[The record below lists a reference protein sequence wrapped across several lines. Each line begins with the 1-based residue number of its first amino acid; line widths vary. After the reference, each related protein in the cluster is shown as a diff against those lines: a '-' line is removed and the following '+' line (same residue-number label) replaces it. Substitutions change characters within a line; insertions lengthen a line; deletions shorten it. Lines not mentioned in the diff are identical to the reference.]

1 MQDSEQDRGADAVVA
16 ALRDAGVEIVF
27 SLSGNQIMPVYD
39 ALFGSGIRLVHTR
52 HEGAAVYMAEA
63 YAQVTGRPGVALI
76 TAGPGFANGLS
87 AAWSALCSH
96 TPILVLSGDA
106 PAKRAGHG
114 AFQEMDQTAF
124 AAPAVKA
131 SFRPTSA
138 AALEQD
144 VRRALELTTEGR
156 HGPVHLALPDDVLR
170 APAGAAGVASP
181 VVPAAAATAQAPTGT
196 DLATIRAALDAA
208 ERPIILAGPM
218 FRRAARKP
226 HLAAFMAA
234 SGLPAIA
241 LESPRGLRDPRLGA
255 FVDVLPEADLII
267 TLSKPLD
274 FMVGF
279 AEPPAVAA
287 GCHMIQVSLDADT
300 MARDRNRLTDRDIQ
314 DVAACP
320 AATLAAL
327 ATSAK
332 PHASAPAWRDRV
344 LAAVAHRPAAWAEDA
359 TRTERIH
366 PVTVCN
372 AIRLL
377 LDRHPE
383 AVLVIDGGEFGQ
395 WSQACLDTSASVIN
409 GASGAI
415 GGGIPYAIAA
425 KAARPDEPVF
435 VMMGDGTAGFYLAE
449 FETALRNSLPIIA
462 IIGNDARWNA
472 EHQIQTRD
480 YGANRTHSCELS
492 PTRFDQVIAAMGGH
506 GEYVTSADGLA
517 PALER
522 ALAANTAACINVE
535 IEGLAAPVVRLD
547 S

>member
-1 MQDSEQDRGADAVVA
+1 MNASKQNRGADTVVA
-16 ALRDAGVEIVF
+16 ALREAGVEIVF

-39 ALFGSGIRLVHTR
+39 ALFDSGIRLVHTR
-52 HEGAAVYMAEA
+52 HEGSAVYMAEA

-87 AAWSALCSH
+87 AAWSALCAH
-96 TPILVLSGDA
+96 TPVLLLSGDA
-106 PAKRAGHG
+106 PVKRDSHG

-131 SFRPTSA
+131 SFRPKSA
-138 AALEQD
+138 ASLKQD
-144 VRRALELTTEGR
+144 VARALALTTDGR
-156 HGPVHLALPDDVLR
+156 HGPVHIALADDVLR
-170 APAGAAGVASP
+170 QPADDASGGAP
-181 VVPAAAATAQAPTGT
+181 VVPAPATDGQAPT
-196 DLATIRAALDAA
+196 DAHLAAIRTAVDEA

-218 FRRAARKP
+218 FRRATRKP
-226 HLAAFMAA
+226 HLDALMGAT
-234 SGLPAIA
+234 GVPAIA

-255 FVDVLPEADLII
+255 FADVLPEADLIV
-267 TLSKPLD
+267 TLAKPLD

-279 AEPPAVAA
+279 AEPPAVAE
-287 GCHMIQVSLDADT
+287 GCRIIQVGLDTDA
-300 MARDRNRLTDRDIQ
+300 MARDGSRLGAKIIKTID
-314 DVAACP
+314 ACP
-320 AATLAAL
+320 AATSAAL
-327 ATSAK
+327 ANA
-332 PHASAPAWRDRV
+332 PARHASAPTWRDRI
-344 LAAVAHRPAAWAEDA
+344 LDSVAHRPAAWAEDA
-359 TRTERIH
+359 GKTARIH
-366 PVTVCN
+366 PVTVSE
-372 AIRLL
+372 AIAPLL
-377 LDRHPE
+377 SRFPE

-409 GASGAI
+409 GSSGAI

-425 KAARPDEPVF
+425 KAARTEQPVF

-449 FETALRNSLPIIA
+449 FETALRNKLPIIA

-492 PTRFDQVIAAMGGH
+492 ETRFDEVVAAMGGH
-506 GEYVTSADGLA
+506 GEYVTTAAELA

-522 ALAANTAACINVE
+522 ALAANTTACINIE